1 MENPCGRLLERNF
14 CANQTGRQRLGLIRK
29 FGILHNRRKTST
41 KAQSTMGTGLA
52 GGQQRRVKRLAQSS
66 VGPDLSGKQKLSHGS
81 EL

>member
-1 MENPCGRLLERNF
+1 
-14 CANQTGRQRLGLIRK
+14 
-29 FGILHNRRKTST
+29 
-41 KAQSTMGTGLA
+41 MGTGLA